1 MSVPVIQTGFTTGEV
16 SPSLFGHVDL
26 SRMHSAAATFRNG
39 FVSYRGGYYSRAG
52 TAFCGFSKQTGRTK
66 PPRMITFQFSINQGL
81 ALEFGHLYMRVLQS
95 GAFVTE
101 VPVSITGITQ
111 ADPGVVSV
119 GAVGAASATA
129 NIGAVTGSYAP
140 GDTVTLAGGAAYTPA
155 VLLVDTTSLVSL
167 ALNSPGTSGV
177 YAPNDAVTLAG
188 GTQTQPAELIVNT
201 TKVVRASIVNP
212 GSGGTN
218 GAATVTGT
226 TGTGTKFQA
235 SVTIVG
241 GAIQTINSISLAGSY
256 TVNPTDTTAEPV
268 TGGALAGA
276 TLNLTIGIATFS
288 VFAGGTFTANP
299 AGAAFDQASS
309 TGDGLGAT
317 FQTAV
322 FGPQDLSISNSG
334 SYAIFPNNPVAQGF
348 SSGTGLGATFNL
360 TSTSVFVVGDW
371 VFASGIGGMTALNGQ
386 TFVIGAVTPS
396 GTGYGYSLLD
406 VYGNNIDTSAY
417 PAWTAGGTLARIYTL
432 TTPYAEEDLPYLKF
446 TQSADVMSLTCVNQ
460 MTNVEYA
467 PQDLSRFSN
476 TNWVFTPAVPAPT
489 VSPPASVTAAAS
501 SAGAVDYRYQIT
513 SVSPDDG
520 TESVASPS
528 GGVDAAVNIAATAGT
543 ITVTWPAVLGITQ
556 YNIYKATPGVGAVP
570 PVGALFGY
578 AGSAFGTQFLDS
590 NVVADFSQVPPQS
603 KNPFAQG
610 RILGARVLTST
621 GTVTSVTFTI
631 NSATGSGA
639 SLQGVIVNSVLVAI
653 LVLDAGKNYKS
664 TDTVTVNVTG
674 GGAATASLTVG
685 AASGT
690 YPGVVAYFQ
699 QRRAYAYTLNNP
711 DTYFLSQPGAYTNF
725 DTRSVPIDSDAITG
739 DPWAVQVNGIQ
750 FMVPMPGGLMV
761 LTGLS
766 AWLLSGAGGGAL
778 SPVPITPTSES
789 AQPQAYNGCSQ
800 TVPPIKID
808 FDVVYL
814 QAKGSIYRRFN
825 FNLSASI
832 YTGEDI
838 TINSSHLFVG
848 YQIKEHAWC
857 EEPYKLLWAVRNDG
871 ALLSATVNKPQEVL
885 GWARHDTFGLF
896 QSVCSV
902 TEPPVDAPYFA
913 VQRFIGENT
922 AYTIERMNDRLWGQ
936 VEDSWCVD
944 CALTLSQPEPDAAL
958 SASSATGLG
967 ALTGVTDL
975 VGGENYSAATTAT
988 VVDDQGN
995 GPGTGAVVQL
1005 TIVNGV
1011 ITAVAFTTPGE
1022 DYTYPALVINDP
1034 ACTGSGGSA
1043 RITLDNT
1050 MTFTADAA
1058 VFSAGDVG
1066 SVIRMGGGI
1075 ATVTGFTDSQHVTAD
1090 ITDPIVVLIPN
1101 SGGLPQP
1108 QTSGNWTLTPQVT
1121 SIGGLQHLAGA
1132 TVTGLADGNVIEPT
1146 VVPASGTITLAEA
1159 ASAVTVGLG
1168 FQAQLQSVYLEGGE
1182 PTTQGQRKKVAEV
1195 TARIEASRGL
1205 KMTSNQVDGSTLSPP
1220 QLAPIWNNL
1229 ADVEDKA
1236 KAPYNSRTQPLFTGD
1251 TRIPVGGGWATPGQV
1266 ALQQDYPLPMQILA
1280 LVPEVL
1286 PGDQPEL
1293 KVTPRQR
1300 SKAA

>member
-52 TAFCGFSKQTGRTK
+52 TAFCEFSKQTGRNY

-81 ALEFGHLYMRVLQS
+81 ALEFGHLYMRVFQD
-95 GAFVTE
+95 GAPVTE
-101 VPVSITGITQ
+101 TPISITGITQ
-111 ADPGVVSV
+111 ADPGVVST
-119 GAVGAASATA
+119 GATGVASATA
-129 NIGAVTGSYAP
+129 IRSGVTSTYAP
-140 GDTVTLAGGAAYTPA
+140 GDFVTLAGGAAFTPA
-155 VLLVDTTSLVSL
+155 VLLVDTTALVSL
-167 ALNSPGTSGV
+167 ALNSPGSGV
-177 YAPNDAVTLAG
+177 YAPNDTVSLAG
-188 GTQTQPAELIVNT
+188 GTQTQPVELVVNT
-201 TKVVRASIVNP
+201 TKVVGATVAAG
-212 GSGGTN
+212 GSGGTD
-218 GAATVTGT
+218 GTQTVTGT
-226 TGTGTKFQA
+226 TGTGTPFQA
-235 SVTIVG
+235 SVTVSG
-241 GAIQTINSISLAGSY
+241 GAIIAVLSITVAGAY
-256 TVNPTDTTAEPV
+256 TANPTTPTAEPV
-268 TGGALAGA
+268 TGASLVGA
-276 TLNLTIGIATFS
+276 TLNLSIGILTFAI
-288 VFAGGTFTANP
+288 FAGGTFTENP
-299 AGAAFDQASS
+299 AGAAFTQAASS
-309 TGDGLGAT
+309 GLGTGAT
-317 FQTAV
+317 FQSAIM
-322 FGPQDLSISNSG
+322 GPRDVTVSNSG
-334 SYAIFPNNPVAQGF
+334 SYAIFPNNPVAQG
-348 SSGTGLGATFNL
+348 STTGVGLGATFTIVA
-360 TSTSVFVVGDW
+360 TSAFQAGDW
-371 VFASGIGGMTALNGQ
+371 VFASGISGMTELNGR
-386 TFVIGAVTPS
+386 TFVVGTVTPS
-396 GTGYGYSLLD
+396 ATGYGYSLLD
-406 VYGNNIDTSAY
+406 VYGNNIDTSTY

-432 TTPYAEEDLPYLKF
+432 VTPYAEQDLPYLKF

-460 MTNVEYA
+460 VSLVEYP
-467 PQDLSRFSN
+467 PQDLSRLSN
-476 TNWVFTPAVPAPT
+476 TSWVFTPAVPAPT
-489 VSPPASVTAAAS
+489 VSPPASVSAATS
-501 SAGAVDYRYQIT
+501 SSGSVSYRYQIT

-528 GGVDAAVNIAATAGT
+528 GGVDSAVNVAATAGT
-543 ITVTWPAVLGITQ
+543 ITVTWPAVLGINQ
-556 YNIYKATPGVGAVP
+556 YNIYKATPGLSAVP
-570 PVGALFGY
+570 PVGSLYGY
-578 AGSAFGTQFLDS
+578 AGSAFGTQFIDS
-590 NVVADFSQVPPQS
+590 NVVADFSQVPPTAQ
-603 KNPFAQG
+603 NPFAQG
-610 RILGARVLTST
+610 KILRGRVLTST

-631 NSATGSGA
+631 NSTTGSGA
-639 SLQGVIVNSVLVAI
+639 QLQGVIVSSALVAI
-653 LVLDAGKNYKS
+653 IVINAGKNYKS

-674 GGAATASLTVG
+674 GGTATASLTVG

-778 SPVPITPTSES
+778 APVPITPTSES

-857 EEPYKLLWAVRNDG
+857 EEPYKLLWAVRSDG

-902 TEPPVDAPYFA
+902 TEPPVDAAYFA
-913 VQRFIGENT
+913 VQRFFGGNT
-922 AYTIERMNDRLWGQ
+922 AYTIERMNNRLWGQ

-944 CALTLSQPEPDAAL
+944 CGLTLTQPTPDATL
-958 SASSATGLG
+958 RASSATGLG
-967 ALTGVTDL
+967 ALTGVTAL
-975 VGGENYSAATTAT
+975 VGGTNYSANTTAY
-988 VVDDQGN
+988 VVDDNGQGV
-995 GPGTGAVVQL
+995 GAGALAQL
-1005 TIVNGV
+1005 TIVAGV
-1011 ITAVAFTTPGE
+1011 ITAVAFPTQGAG
-1022 DYTYPALVINDP
+1022 YTYPAIVFVDP
-1034 ACTGSGGSA
+1034 ANTGSGASA
-1043 RITLDNT
+1043 RVTLDNT

-1058 VFSAGDVG
+1058 VFAAGDVG

-1075 ATVTGFTDSQHVTAD
+1075 ATVTGFTSSQIVTAD

-1101 SGGLPQP
+1101 SGGVPQP
-1108 QTSGNWTLTPQVT
+1108 QTSGNWSLTPQVST
-1121 SIGGLQHLAGA
+1121 ITGLQYLAGA
-1132 TVTGLADGNVIEPT
+1132 TITGLADGNVIEPM
-1146 VVPASGTITLAEA
+1146 VVPASGTITLAEP

-1182 PTTQGQRKKVAEV
+1182 PTTQAQRKKVAEV

-1205 KMTSNQVDGSTLSPP
+1205 KMTSNQIDGSTLSPP
-1220 QLAPIWNNL
+1220 QLAPVWNNL

-1251 TRIPVGGGWATPGQV
+1251 TRIPVGGGYNTRGQV
-1266 ALQQDYPLPMQILA
+1266 ALQQDYPLPMQVLA
-1280 LVPEVL
+1280 LVPEIL

-1293 KVTPRQR
+1293 KVTPRAR
-1300 SKAA
+1300 GKAA

>member
-1 MSVPVIQTGFTTGEV
+1 MSVPIIETSFVTGEV
-16 SPSLFGHVDL
+16 SPSLFGNVSL
-26 SRMHSAAATFRNG
+26 SRMHAAAATFRNG

-52 TAFCGFSKQTGRTK
+52 TAFCEFSRQTGRNY

-81 ALEFGHLYMRVLQS
+81 ALEFGHLYMRVFQD
-95 GAFVTE
+95 GAPITE
-101 VPVSITGITQ
+101 TPVNILGITQ
-111 ADPGVVSV
+111 SNPGVV
-119 GAVGAASATA
+119 AVGNVGVASATA
-129 NIGAVTGSYAP
+129 IRTGVTSTYAP
-140 GDTVTLAGGAAYTPA
+140 GDQVTIAGGAAFTPA
-155 VLLVDTTSLVSL
+155 VLLVDTTALVSL
-167 ALNSPGTSGV
+167 ALNSPGSGV
-177 YAPNDAVTLAG
+177 YAPNDAVSVAG
-188 GTQTQPAELIVNT
+188 GTQTQPVELIVNT
-201 TKVVRASIVNP
+201 TQVVGAAVAAP
-212 GSGGTN
+212 GAGGTN
-218 GAATVTGT
+218 GVQTVTGT

-235 SVTIVG
+235 SVNVAGGMIVSV
-241 GAIQTINSISLAGSY
+241 NSVTLAGNY
-256 TVNPTDTTAEPV
+256 TANPTDPTAEPV
-268 TGGALAGA
+268 TGASLVGA
-276 TLNLTIGIATFS
+276 TLNLSIGILTFS
-288 VFAGGTFTANP
+288 IFARGTFTTNP
-299 AGAAFDQASS
+299 AGAAFTQASS
-309 TGDGLGAT
+309 TGQGTGAT
-317 FQTAV
+317 FQNAV
-322 FGPQDLSISNSG
+322 MGPRDMSVANSG
-334 SYAIFPNNPVAQGF
+334 SYAVPPVNPVAQG
-348 SSGTGLGATFNL
+348 STTGVGLGATFNL
-360 TSTSVFVVGDW
+360 TLTSLFQAGDW
-371 VFASGIGGMTALNGQ
+371 VFASGIGGMTPLNGRS
-386 TFVIGAVTPS
+386 FVIGAVTQV
-396 GTGYGYSLLD
+396 GAGYGYSLLD

-432 TTPYAEEDLPYLKF
+432 TTPYAEQDLPYLKL

-460 MTNVEYA
+460 VTLVEY
-467 PQDLSRFSN
+467 PSQDLSRLSN
-476 TNWVFTPAVPAPT
+476 TDWVFTPAVPGPT
-489 VSPPASVTAAAS
+489 VSPPASVSAATS
-501 SAGAVDYRYQIT
+501 SAGTVSYRYQIT

-528 GGVDAAVNIAATAGT
+528 GGVDSAVNIAATAGT
-543 ITVTWPAVLGITQ
+543 ITVTWPGVLGISK
-556 YNIYKATPGVGAVP
+556 YNIYKATPGLAAVP
-570 PVGALFGY
+570 PVGSLFGY
-578 AGSAFGTQFLDS
+578 AGSSFGNQFIDS
-590 NVVADFSQVPPQS
+590 NVVADFSQVPPES

-610 RILGARVLTST
+610 KILGARVLTSA

-631 NSATGSGA
+631 NSTTGSGA

-653 LVLDAGKNYKS
+653 IVLSEGKNYKS

-674 GGAATASLTVG
+674 GGTATASLTVG

-699 QRRAYAYTLNNP
+699 QRRAYAFTLNNP

-778 SPVPITPTSES
+778 APVPITPTSES

-902 TEPPVDAPYFA
+902 TEPPVDAAYFA
-913 VQRFIGENT
+913 VQRFIGAHT
-922 AYTIERMNDRLWGQ
+922 AYTIERMNNRLWGQ
-936 VEDSWCVD
+936 VEDAWCVD
-944 CALTLSQPEPDAAL
+944 CGLTLTQPTPDATL

-967 ALTGVTDL
+967 ALTGVTGL
-975 VGGENYSAATTAT
+975 VGGENYSAATTAE
-988 VVDDQGN
+988 VVDDNGT
-995 GPGTGAVVQL
+995 GPGTGAVAQL
-1005 TIVNGV
+1005 TIVGGV
-1011 ITAVAFTTPGE
+1011 ITAVAFTTQGE
-1022 DYTYPALVINDP
+1022 GYTYPALVITDP
-1034 ACTGSGGSA
+1034 AHDGNGASA
-1043 RITLDNT
+1043 RVTLDNT

-1066 SVIRMGGGI
+1066 SVIRMGGGL

-1108 QTSGNWTLTPQVT
+1108 QMSGDWTLTPQVS
-1121 SIGGLQHLAGA
+1121 SIGGLQYLAGA
-1132 TVTGLADGNVIEPT
+1132 TITGLADGNVIDPM
-1146 VVPASGTITLAEA
+1146 VVPASGTIVLPTA

-1182 PTTQGQRKKVAEV
+1182 PTTQGGRKKIAEV
-1195 TARIEASRGL
+1195 TARIEASRGI
-1205 KMTSNQVDGSTLSPP
+1205 KMTSNQIDGSTLSPP

-1236 KAPYNSRTQPLFTGD
+1236 KAPYNSRTRPLFTGD

-1266 ALQQDYPLPMQILA
+1266 AVQQDYPLPMQILA
-1280 LVPEVL
+1280 FIPEVL
-1286 PGDQPEL
+1286 PGDQAEL
-1293 KVTPRQR
+1293 KVTPRSR